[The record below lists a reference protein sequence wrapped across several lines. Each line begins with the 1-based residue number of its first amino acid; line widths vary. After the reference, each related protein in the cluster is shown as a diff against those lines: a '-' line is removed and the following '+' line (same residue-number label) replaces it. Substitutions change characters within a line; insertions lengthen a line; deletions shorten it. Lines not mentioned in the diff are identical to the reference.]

1 MSAVT
6 VDHVT
11 DRPFAGR
18 RQRDAVVLAFPISR
32 VRPALAGPAAP
43 LRITRRGRL
52 ALTLLVSTVA
62 AAVVGVLGTGQ
73 ATAGDAV
80 RDAAAVEVVVVPGD
94 TLWGIASESASP
106 GEDVRDVIAEIVELN
121 GLPSSGVVAGQ
132 TLVVP
137 AAD

>member
-6 VDHVT
+6 VDQVNG
-11 DRPFAGR
+11 RPFPAHR
-18 RQRDAVVLAFPISR
+18 RRDAVVLAFPTGR
-32 VRPALAGPAAP
+32 ARPAAPGRSAP

-52 ALTLLVSTVA
+52 LLTVLVA
-62 AAVVGVLGTGQ
+62 AGAAALVGVLGTGQ
-73 ATAGDAV
+73 ATAGDEV
-80 RDAAAVEVVVVPGD
+80 RDAATVEVVVVPGD
-94 TLWGIASESASP
+94 TLWGIASQVASP

-137 AAD
+137 VAD